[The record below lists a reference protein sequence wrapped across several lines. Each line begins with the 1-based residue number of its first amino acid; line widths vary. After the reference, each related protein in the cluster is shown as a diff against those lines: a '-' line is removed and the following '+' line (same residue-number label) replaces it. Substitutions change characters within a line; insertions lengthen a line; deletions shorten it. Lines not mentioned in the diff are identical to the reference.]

1 MNATSASTD
10 VRQHILKTAQL
21 IISGKGFSAVGLNE
35 ILQTSKV
42 PKGSFYHYFES
53 KESFGEALLQS
64 YFENYMALL
73 EGVLTRPNTSMAERL
88 MTYWTYWLD
97 TQGNCDPKDKC
108 LAVKL
113 AAEVSDLSEPMRMTL
128 EQGTNAI
135 IARVA
140 RAIEAGMSEGSLPD
154 QPDAQGMAAT
164 LYQLW
169 LGASLRAKIT
179 RDRAPLESALIAT
192 RRLLGLPVAA
202 MS

>member
-1 MNATSASTD
+1 MNATATTD

-21 IISGKGFSAVGLNE
+21 IINGKGFSAVGLNE
-35 ILQTSKV
+35 ILQASKV

-53 KESFGEALLQS
+53 KESFGEALLHT
-64 YFENYMALL
+64 YFDEYMGYL
-73 EGVLTRPNTSMAERL
+73 EAILTRPSTSMAERL
-88 MTYWTYWLD
+88 MNYWTFWLD
-97 TQGNCDPKDKC
+97 TQGNCNPKDKC

-135 IARVA
+135 IARLA
-140 RAIEAGMSEGSLPD
+140 RAIEAGMQEGSLPD
-154 QPDAQGMAAT
+154 QPDAQGTAVT

-179 RDRAPLESALIAT
+179 RDRAPLESAFTAT
-192 RRLLGLPVAA
+192 RRLLGLPLPAI
-202 MS
+202 S